1 MTDDDVTMTNEP
13 SPLLAEGAGLE
24 HLYTGAIWSE
34 GPAWI
39 AETGRVRWSDIPN
52 DRILEFD
59 TATGETAVF
68 RDGAE
73 YTNGR
78 TIDREGR
85 VVQCSHGR
93 RAVEIEGPD
102 GPITLVDRWAG
113 GRFNSPNDVVVHS
126 DGSIWF
132 TDPPYGI
139 DASGREG
146 HPGEQEYDGCYVFR
160 FEPDTGAIEPVIT
173 ALVHPNGLAFS
184 PDESI
189 LYVSDTGDGALRIAA
204 YDVAEDGVSVVFGD
218 TPGRTFASTAIPAS
232 DGFRI
237 DVDGNVW
244 SSAGDGV
251 EVFDPSG
258 ATILRIPVPER
269 TANVCFGDPDG
280 RTLYITAS
288 SSLYR
293 IRTATHQSPRTVTPA
308 Q

>member
-1 MTDDDVTMTNEP
+1 MTDDDVTMTTGP

-24 HLYTGAIWSE
+24 RLYTGATWSE

-93 RAVEIEGPD
+93 RAVEIEGPE
-102 GPITLVDRWAG
+102 GPVTLVDRWAG
-113 GRFNSPNDVVVHS
+113 MRFNSPNDVVVHS

-146 HPGEQEYDGCYVFR
+146 HPGEQEYDGCFVFR
-160 FEPDTGAIEPVIT
+160 LDPSTGAVEPVIT

-184 PDESI
+184 PDESV
-189 LYVSDTGDGALRIAA
+189 LYVSDTGDGAQRIAA
-204 YDVAEDGVSVVFGD
+204 YDVAADGISVEHGD
-218 TPGRTFASTAIPAS
+218 TPGRTFAATAVPAS

-251 EVFDPSG
+251 EVFDPTG

-269 TANVCFGDPDG
+269 TANVCFGGEDG
-280 RTLYITAS
+280 MTLYITAS

-293 IRTATHQSPRTVTPA
+293 IRTATRQSPRP
-308 Q
+308 